1 MNDAQ
6 HTLGW
11 YRTRLG
17 NITGSMVGV
26 LMKSGKGKTFS
37 ETAETYLMQLAA
49 ERTMNQQIIA
59 DDEQFE
65 NYLRQVSVTTK
76 AMQWGTDHEAD
87 ARTLYEQITGNHTVE
102 LGSCKHPTVERFASS
117 PDGFMYNEESGEK
130 ICLEIKC
137 PIQSTFIRYCQ
148 IESPEDLKKVKPEYY
163 WQCMAHMAC
172 TGAQRTDFIAYS
184 PWQQSPI
191 HIVPIPRS
199 EAEITSMLDRVR
211 LANDFIQSITSKILL
226 F

>member
-11 YRTRLG
+11 YRARLG
-17 NITGSMVGV
+17 NITGSMVGI

-49 ERTMNQQIIA
+49 ERTMNRKVI
-59 DDEQFE
+59 DNDEEFE
-65 NYLRQVSVTTK
+65 TYLRQVNVTTK
-76 AMQWGTDHEAD
+76 AMQWGTDKEAE
-87 ARTLYEQITGNHTVE
+87 ARILYEQITGNHTVE

-117 PDGFMYNEESGEK
+117 PDGFLYNEESGEK
-130 ICLEIKC
+130 VCLEIKC

-148 IESPEDLKKVKPEYY
+148 IETPEDLKKIKPEYY

-172 TGAQRTDFIAYS
+172 TGSQRTDFIAYC
-184 PWQQSPI
+184 PWQALPI
-191 HIVPIPRS
+191 HIVHITRS
-199 EAEITSMLDRVR
+199 EAEISSMLDRVK
-211 LANDFIQSITSKILL
+211 LANEFIQSITDKILL

>member
-11 YRTRLG
+11 YRARLG
-17 NITGSMVGV
+17 NITGSMVGI
-26 LMKSGKGKTFS
+26 LMKSGKCKTFS

-49 ERTMNQQIIA
+49 ERTMNQEVI
-59 DDEQFE
+59 DNDEEFE
-65 NYLRQVSVTTK
+65 TYLRQVNVTTK
-76 AMQWGTDHEAD
+76 AMQWGTDKEAE

-117 PDGFMYNEESGEK
+117 PDGFLYNEESGEK

-148 IESPEDLKKVKPEYY
+148 IETPEDLKKIKPEYY

-172 TGAQRTDFIAYS
+172 TGSQRTDFIAYC
-184 PWQQSPI
+184 PWQALPI
-191 HIVPIPRS
+191 HIVPIMRS
-199 EAEITSMLDRVR
+199 EAEISSMLDRVK
-211 LANDFIQSITSKILL
+211 LANEFIQSITDKLLL

>member
-1 MNDAQ
+1 MNDSQ

-17 NITGSMVGV
+17 NITGSMVGL
-26 LMKSGKGKTFS
+26 LMKSGKSKTFTD
-37 ETAETYLMQLAA
+37 TAETYLMQLAA
-49 ERTMNQQIIA
+49 ERTMNPTVIN
-59 DDEQFE
+59 DDLQFE
-65 NYLRQVSVTTK
+65 TYLRQVNVTTK
-76 AMQWGTDHEAD
+76 AMQWGTDQEAQ
-87 ARTLYEQITGNHTVE
+87 ARKLYEQITDTHTVE
-102 LGSCKHPTVERFASS
+102 LGSCKHPTVDHFASS
-117 PDGFMYNEESGEK
+117 PDGFIYDEDTGTK
-130 ICLEIKC
+130 TCLEIKC
-137 PIQSTFIRYCQ
+137 PIQSTYIRYCQ
-148 IESPEDLKKVKPEYY
+148 IQTPEDLKKVKPEYY

-191 HIVPIPRS
+191 HIVTIPRS

-211 LANDFIQSITSKILL
+211 LADDFINNITSEFSL

>member
-11 YRTRLG
+11 YRARLG

-37 ETAETYLMQLAA
+37 DTAETYLMQLAA
-49 ERTMNQQIIA
+49 ERTMDQQIIE

-65 NYLRQVSVTTK
+65 AYLRQVNFATK
-76 AMQWGTDHEAD
+76 AMQWGTDQEAE
-87 ARTLYEQITGNHTVE
+87 ARKLYEQITGVHTVE

-117 PDGFMYNEESGEK
+117 PDGFIYDEGSGEK

-172 TGAQRTDFIAYS
+172 TGAQRTDFIAYC
-184 PWQQSPI
+184 PWQQSRI
-191 HIVPIPRS
+191 HIVQIPRS
-199 EAEITSMLDRVR
+199 EAEITSMLDRVK
-211 LANDFIQSITSKILL
+211 LANEFIQNITSEIIL